1 MTFFQQVYN
10 IVKGI
15 PKGKVTTYREIA
27 KALRTRDARRVGHAL
42 HANKDPKVPC
52 HRVVNKDGKLAE
64 NFGFDGWREQARR
77 LEREGLEVVGK
88 RVELGKYLCK
98 LT

>member
-27 KALRTRDARRVGHAL
+27 KALGTRDARRVGWAL

-88 RVELGKYLCK
+88 RVELGKYLYK